1 MKLLQVK
8 FEYDIIDLGK
18 ACGGVIVK
26 IIEGAEEFLL
36 EGINNKG
43 VLLIH
48 GYTGT
53 PAEMR
58 LLGDHLNAKGYT
70 VLGVRLPGHGTTP
83 KELNETQWQDWYAEA
98 EAGFKRL
105 AACCEEIMVAGL
117 SMGGLLAIK
126 IAAELPVKKAAFL
139 SAPMFVYDKRA
150 PYASFLS
157 FFIPVLK
164 KRKRNYFVAEKYNLA
179 YDIMPT
185 KPLGSLFKLVDLCK
199 KKILKKIT
207 VPSIVLQSTIEHT
220 VQPHSA
226 QYIYDNINSKD
237 KKLVWF
243 DKSGH
248 ILTLDVEREDV
259 FREISKFFEE

>member
-1 MKLLQVK
+1 M
-8 FEYDIIDLGK
+8 
-18 ACGGVIVK
+18 K

-36 EGINNKG
+36 QGTNNKG

-58 LLGDHLNAKGYT
+58 LLGEHLYQEGYT

-83 KELNETQWQDWYAEA
+83 EELNETIWQDWYAEA
-98 EAGFKRL
+98 KKGFERL
-105 AACCEEIMVAGL
+105 EKCCSEVMVAGL

-126 IAAELPVKKAAFL
+126 VAAELPVKKAAFL
-139 SAPMFVYDKRA
+139 SAPMFVFDKRITFV
-150 PYASFLS
+150 SILR

-185 KPLGSLFKLVDLCK
+185 KPLVSLFKLVDICK
-199 KKILKKIT
+199 KQLLKKIT
-207 VPSIVLQSTIEHT
+207 VPCIVMQSKIEHT
-220 VQPHSA
+220 VEPKSA
-226 QYIYDNINSKD
+226 QYIYDKISSE
-237 KKLVWF
+237 KKKIVWF
-243 DKSGH
+243 EKSGH
-248 ILTLDVEREDV
+248 ILTLDVEREKV
-259 FREISKFFEE
+259 FKEISKFFEE

>member
-1 MKLLQVK
+1 M
-8 FEYDIIDLGK
+8 
-18 ACGGVIVK
+18 K

-36 EGINNKG
+36 EGTNKKG

-58 LLGDHLNAKGYT
+58 LLGDHLHQEGYT
-70 VLGVRLPGHGTTP
+70 VLGVRLPGHGTSP
-83 KELNETQWQDWYAEA
+83 EELNETIWQDWYAAAKE
-98 EAGFKRL
+98 GFTRL
-105 AACCEEIMVAGL
+105 EKSCSEVMVAGL

-126 IAAELPVKKAAFL
+126 VAAELSVKKAAIL
-139 SAPMFVYDKRA
+139 SAPMFVFDKRV
-150 PYASFLS
+150 PFIPFLR

-179 YDIMPT
+179 YDVMPT

-199 KKILKKIT
+199 KQLLKKIT
-207 VPSIVLQSTIEHT
+207 VPCIVLQSTSEHT
-220 VQPHSA
+220 VEPRSA
-226 QYIYDNINSKD
+226 QFIYDNISSK
-237 KKLVWF
+237 KKELVWF

-248 ILTLDVEREDV
+248 ILTLDVEREEV
-259 FREISKFFEE
+259 FKKISKFFEE